1 MPTPALS
8 QRNSEQPGS
17 RWSPYRLQLRS
28 KTPAVR
34 TPWTRR
40 QPARAHLP
48 RCSPR
53 VTPRAGRREP
63 AQRQR
68 WDRAGRA
75 VGLRRLLA
83 RDSRP
88 LGRGALP
95 HPHAPRDRR
104 HHVARDGQRVQRRV
118 SSPGGARPSIAA
130 VRASPWHLDCR
141 DRPSTLSRRMPEW
154 HVLRREWREGVSVSH
169 GPRCDRLRYRP
180 THRASSLTRLA
191 SPQEHG

>member
-75 VGLRRLLA
+75 VGLRRPLA
-83 RDSRP
+83 RDS
-88 LGRGALP
+88 GSSGEALYLTRCF
-95 HPHAPRDRR
+95 RDRR
-104 HHVARDGQRVQRRV
+104 PPR
-118 SSPGGARPSIAA
+118 GARRPTSTA
-130 VRASPWHLDCR
+130 VGSQPPAGRDPRSPQGAASPWHLDCR

-180 THRASSLTRLA
+180 THRAS
-191 SPQEHG
+191 